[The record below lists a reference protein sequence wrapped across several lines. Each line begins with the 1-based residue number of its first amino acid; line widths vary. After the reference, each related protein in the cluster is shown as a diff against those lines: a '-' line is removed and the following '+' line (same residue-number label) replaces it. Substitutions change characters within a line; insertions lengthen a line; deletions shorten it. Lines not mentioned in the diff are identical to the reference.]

1 MCVPSATGENY
12 CPNTAKEV
20 RRRKGEASVR
30 RRGMYG
36 IPVAHNLKTRRVIL
50 HVLRPRRC
58 LPNAAPHT
66 RPARTPAAATT
77 GSNGSHPL
85 NLNRTTDRFRFVNLI
100 LPVNPLSEPRKIRLF
115 LRSAYYH
122 GYAHP
127 SHIRCGLTY
136 WAQTMTWTFL
146 KRIPMLPPPLVLS
159 GRGLCCRERSH
170 LRHRAKIR
178 SLPHVQSTQPRD
190 QQHATSP
197 EDFAD
202 DDEDN
207 VLEVII
213 QDSMHAP
220 RHLL

>member
-1 MCVPSATGENY
+1 MFKNTALNAPLLAKLATPTLKGTRLATMCVPSATGENY

-58 LPNAAPHT
+58 LPNAAPHA
-66 RPARTPAAATT
+66 RSARTPTAATT

-100 LPVNPLSEPRKIRLF
+100 LPVNPLSEPRKIRLVF

-136 WAQTMTWTFL
+136 LGPDNDMDISQMDPNVATTTCSL
-146 KRIPMLPPPLVLS
+146 RPRTMLP
-159 GRGLCCRERSH
+159 
-170 LRHRAKIR
+170 
-178 SLPHVQSTQPRD
+178 
-190 QQHATSP
+190 
-197 EDFAD
+197 
-202 DDEDN
+202 
-207 VLEVII
+207 
-213 QDSMHAP
+213 
-220 RHLL
+220 

>member
-1 MCVPSATGENY
+1 MAMLTLLTFAVD
-12 CPNTAKEV
+12 
-20 RRRKGEASVR
+20 
-30 RRGMYG
+30 
-36 IPVAHNLKTRRVIL
+36 
-50 HVLRPRRC
+50 
-58 LPNAAPHT
+58 LP
-66 RPARTPAAATT
+66 
-77 GSNGSHPL
+77 
-85 NLNRTTDRFRFVNLI
+85 I
-100 LPVNPLSEPRKIRLF
+100 
-115 LRSAYYH
+115 
-122 GYAHP
+122 
-127 SHIRCGLTY
+127 

-146 KRIPMLPPPLVLS
+146 KWIPMLPPPLVLS

-213 QDSMHAP
+213 QDSMYAP
-220 RHLL
+220 RHLLLILSSNSQPESKQVLSRPWAVGDAQHFRPGAIVHAVSGIL